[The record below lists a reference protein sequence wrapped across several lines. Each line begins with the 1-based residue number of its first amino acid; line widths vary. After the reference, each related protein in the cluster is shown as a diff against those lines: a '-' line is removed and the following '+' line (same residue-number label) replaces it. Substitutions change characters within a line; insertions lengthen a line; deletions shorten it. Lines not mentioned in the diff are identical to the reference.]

1 MKALEY
7 PFDGRYIIK
16 KKKSLRREL
25 LESGSSF
32 IEKKVAVLGGSTT
45 HDICAVMDLFLLNLG
60 IRADF
65 YESEY
70 AQYWEDVMF
79 DNQELTEFAP
89 DIIYIHTSNRNIRQ
103 FPVIGQSEAEVEAML
118 NADYEHFH
126 KMWEKIE
133 AVYHCPVIQNN
144 FEYPF
149 YRLLGNAD
157 ATDIHGRVSY
167 INRLNERFAAYA
179 REHKDFFIQDINY
192 LSACYGLDKWADP
205 LYWHMYKYALCMEA
219 VPALAYNVSNI
230 IKSIYGKNKKALV
243 LDLDNTLWGG
253 IVGDDGVENL
263 EIGPETSMGQVY
275 SEFQNY
281 VKEQK
286 NIGVIL
292 NVCSKNDYE
301 NAIAGLKHP
310 DSSLSPDDFI
320 SIKANWDPKSRN
332 IIETANELNLLPE
345 SFVFVDDNPAERE
358 IIASQV
364 PNVVTPDIGSV
375 ENYIQVL
382 DHAGYFEV
390 TNLSADDAKRN
401 QMYKE
406 NAERQKLE
414 QSFSD
419 YGEYLKSLDM
429 KGTIKGFAPVYM
441 ERIAQLTNKS
451 NQFNLTT
458 KRYTRAEIEEAAAS
472 DAYIDLYGKLED
484 KFGDNGVV
492 SVVIGHRESDVL
504 HMDLWI
510 MSCRVLK
517 RDMEFAMMDELV
529 AQSRKAGIRTIKG
542 YYYPTAKNK
551 MVRDFYQLMGFT
563 KICED
568 EEGNTTWEFAVT
580 DSYQKQN
587 QWIRVNENEQRRNL

>member
-16 KKKSLRREL
+16 KKKSLKREL
-25 LESGSSF
+25 LASGASF
-32 IEKKVAVLGGSTT
+32 IEKKIAVLGGSTT

-60 IRADF
+60 IKAEF

-103 FPVIGQSEAEVEAML
+103 FPVLGQSESDVDAML
-118 NADYEHFH
+118 AADYEHFH

-167 INRLNERFAAYA
+167 INRLNEKFAAYA

-219 VPALAYNVSNI
+219 VPTLAYNVSNI

-286 NIGVIL
+286 HIGVIL

-301 NAIAGLKHP
+301 NAIAGLNHP

-320 SIKANWDPKSRN
+320 SIKANWDPKSKN
-332 IIETANELNLLPE
+332 IVETANELNLLPE

-401 QMYKE
+401 PMYKE

-419 YGEYLKSLDM
+419 YGEYLNSLDM
-429 KGTIKGFAPVYM
+429 KGTIKGFAPIYM

-458 KRYTRAEIEEAAAS
+458 KRYTRAEIEEVADS

-492 SVVIGHRESDVL
+492 SVVIGHKEQDIL

-529 AQSRKAGIRTIKG
+529 AQSCKAGIRTIRG

-551 MVRDFYQLMGFT
+551 MVREFYQLMGFT
-563 KICED
+563 KVSED

-580 DSYQKQN
+580 DSYQNQN
-587 QWIRVNENEQRRNL
+587 QWIKVNENE